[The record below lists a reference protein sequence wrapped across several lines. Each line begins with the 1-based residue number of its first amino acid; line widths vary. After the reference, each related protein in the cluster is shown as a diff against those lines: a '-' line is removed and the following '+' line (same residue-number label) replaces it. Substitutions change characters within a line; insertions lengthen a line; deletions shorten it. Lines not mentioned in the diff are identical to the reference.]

1 MKIIF
6 FLIIVLLTNNSCS
19 AQNNIDFYYQDKTK
33 ATETDSTAYKSYL
46 ENIQKE
52 FLKKDDEVL
61 LSFNNAAFIDDVIT
75 INGKR
80 YNFQN
85 YTCGYTQ
92 IRVLKRDEK
101 IKITSRKKEEMNFK
115 LKKGIDYII
124 INGGFD
130 NKWSVTFSE
139 FFPAMNCL

>member
-6 FLIIVLLTNNSCS
+6 FLIIVLLTNNSCF

-33 ATETDSTAYKSYL
+33 ATETDSMAYKSYL
-46 ENIQKE
+46 ENIPKE

-61 LSFNNAAFIDDVIT
+61 LFFNNAAFSDDVIT
-75 INGKR
+75 INGKK
-80 YNFQN
+80 YNFDN
-85 YTCGYTQ
+85 YTCGYRE
-92 IRVLKRDEK
+92 IKISKGNKK
-101 IKITSRKKEEMNFK
+101 IKITSKKKEKMEFN

-124 INGGFD
+124 ISGDFD

-139 FFPAMNCL
+139 YFPTMECL

>member
-1 MKIIF
+1 MKTVF
-6 FLIIVLLTNNSCS
+6 FLIMVLLTNNSCS

-33 ATETDSTAYKSYL
+33 ATVTDSAAYKSYL
-46 ENIQKE
+46 ENIPKE
-52 FLKKDDEVL
+52 FLRKDDEVL

-75 INGKR
+75 INGKS
-80 YNFQN
+80 YNFEN

-92 IRVLKRDEK
+92 IRVPKRDGK
-101 IKITSRKKEEMNFK
+101 IKITSKKKDEMDFK

-124 INGGFD
+124 INGNFD

-139 FFPAMNCL
+139 FFPTMECL